1 MLKRYNCTLTIRQR
15 LKGKIISLG
24 GFEIMEYKSDEVISA
39 TDMIRNFSY
48 CRKKTK
54 KNGRLLIIR
63 NNKPDMV
70 LLTIDGY
77 EKLVQ
82 NIKEDIKNGD

>member
-1 MLKRYNCTLTIRQR
+1 MVLLKRYNYTLNIRQR
-15 LKGKIISLG
+15 LKGKIIRLG
-24 GFEIMEYKSDEVISA
+24 GFEIMEYKSDEIFSA

-54 KNGRLLIIR
+54 KNGRLIIIR
-63 NNKPDMV
+63 HNKPDMV

-77 EKLVQ
+77 EKLLQ
-82 NIKEDIKNGD
+82 NK